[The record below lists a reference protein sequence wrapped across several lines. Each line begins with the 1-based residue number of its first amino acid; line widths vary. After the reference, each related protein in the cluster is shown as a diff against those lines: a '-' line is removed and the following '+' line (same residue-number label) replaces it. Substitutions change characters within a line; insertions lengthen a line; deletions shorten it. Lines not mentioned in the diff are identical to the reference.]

1 MAKLEF
7 IAPRRRRLTTGI
19 AATMLLSLPAM
30 ILMAPTARGADA
42 AADYPAKP
50 IRMIVPYAPGGLPD
64 ITARL
69 IAPGLGARLGQQVVV
84 ENRPG
89 ANGAIGT
96 AMVARASP
104 DGYTLALVASSH
116 VFGRALMPNLPF
128 DPVKDFAPITMT
140 TRTPIVLVASG
151 TLPVKTLDDMLRYV
165 RERPGQLAYASAGTG
180 SNTHVFGKWFT
191 DLAGLNMTHIPY
203 KGSAPAHVDLISG
216 RVAMGFETLASA
228 QPNIASG
235 ELKLLAVAGD
245 QRLPQ
250 YPDVPT
256 VEQAGIQG
264 FVAESWGAILAP
276 AGTPAAV
283 VARLNR
289 DIVAVLNTP
298 EVKERLA
305 GAGAKVVGNSPE
317 QLRQTLAAEEE
328 RYGTLI
334 KKMNILL
341 E

>member
-7 IAPRRRRLTTGI
+7 IARRRRLIAGITATTVLSL
-19 AATMLLSLPAM
+19 AATVSLA
-30 ILMAPTARGADA
+30 TAAHAAGAA
-42 AADYPAKP
+42 THFPAKP
-50 IRMIVPYAPGGLPD
+50 VRLIVPYAPGGLPD

-69 IAPGLGARLGQQVVV
+69 IAAGLGARLGQTAIV

-89 ANGAIGT
+89 ANGVIGT
-96 AMVARASP
+96 NMVARANP

-116 VFGRALMPNLPF
+116 VFGRALVPNLPF
-128 DPVKDFAPITMT
+128 DPVKDFAPVTMT

-151 TLPVKTLDDMLRYV
+151 TLPVKTLDDLLRYV

-191 DLAGLNMTHIPY
+191 DLAGLDMTHVPY

-235 ELKLLAVAGD
+235 ELKLLAVAGE

-250 YPDVPT
+250 YPEVPT
-256 VEQAGIQG
+256 VEQAGIKG

-276 AGTPAAV
+276 AGTPADI
-283 VARLNR
+283 VAKLNR
-289 DIVAVLNTP
+289 EIVAVLNTP
-298 EVKERLA
+298 EVKDRLA
-305 GAGAKVVGNSPE
+305 GAGAQVVGNSPE
-317 QLRQTLAAEEE
+317 QLRETLAAEEQ
-328 RYGTLI
+328 RYGALI
-334 KKMNILL
+334 QKMNITL